1 MPLRRWTKIIR
12 MSTKGL
18 RGATTLEA
26 DSRDEI
32 IVKTKELL
40 GAMIERNDIHK
51 DDLVTIIFTAT
62 SDIHGAFPAAAAR
75 EMGFGD
81 VPLIC
86 AQELEIVDST
96 PLCVRILA
104 LIDTEKKRSELRH
117 VYLHGA
123 KGLRDD
129 LPS

>member
-1 MPLRRWTKIIR
+1 

-18 RGATTLEA
+18 RGATTLEE
-26 DSRDEI
+26 DSREEI

-40 GAMIERNDIHK
+40 GAMIERNGLDK
-51 DDLVTIIFTAT
+51 DDFVTLIFTAT
-62 SDIHGAFPAAAAR
+62 SDVHGAFPAAAAR

-96 PLCVRILA
+96 PLCIRILA
-104 LIDTEKKRSELRH
+104 LIDTDKARSELRH
-117 VYLHGA
+117 IYLHGA

>member
-1 MPLRRWTKIIR
+1 

-18 RGATTLEA
+18 RGATTLEE

-40 GAMIERNDIHK
+40 GAMIERNEIDK
-51 DDLVTIIFTAT
+51 EDLVTIIFTAT
-62 SDIHGAFPAAAAR
+62 SDVHGAFPAAAAR

-86 AQELEIVDST
+86 AQELEIADST

-104 LIDTEKKRSELRH
+104 LIDTDKKRSELRH
-117 VYLHGA
+117 IYLHGA